1 VWILHEYVIRYD
13 PEADALYIKIRDG
26 KVADSEEISDGII
39 IDYDEDGN
47 IIGIEVVEFSKKKI
61 NLNELV
67 IKGPKLMVTT

>member
-1 VWILHEYVIRYD
+1 MWILHEYVIRYD

-26 KVADSEEISDGII
+26 KVADSEEISDGVI

>member
-1 VWILHEYVIRYD
+1 LHEYVIRYD

>member
-1 VWILHEYVIRYD
+1 MHEYVIRYD

>member
-1 VWILHEYVIRYD
+1 MWILHEYVIRYD

>member
-1 VWILHEYVIRYD
+1 MQILHEYVIRYD
-13 PEADALYIKIRDG
+13 PKADALYIKIRDG

>member
-1 VWILHEYVIRYD
+1 MWILHEYVIRYD

-26 KVADSEEISDGII
+26 EVADSEEISDGII
-39 IDYDEDGN
+39 IDYDEGGN